1 MEPTCPLSEDTL
13 LASEDTFA
21 PHVVTVAEVDLHAT
35 SKLREEHK
43 EKFKKA
49 GVPLTF
55 LSFVCAATVKAL
67 REHPQV
73 NARVLDNSFVILR
86 DINLGVAVDTAAG
99 LIVPS
104 IKHADQ
110 LSLRGVAANIDELA
124 SRARTG
130 KITADDPG
138 FARLLVW
145 SDVNSDR
152 VSTAN
157 ELSAAGARELVAIE
171 LGYTVE
177 RRCDTRGNCELERAS
192 FRYRDGR
199 GQELTGAVVDVHLR
213 LR

>member
-1 MEPTCPLSEDTL
+1 MEKHCALVDQFCTTRWATEDCNTPLVLSFDG
-13 LASEDTFA
+13 A
-21 PHVVTVAEVDLHAT
+21 PVEYAADATHGFSVNGAT
-35 SKLREEHK
+35 SLVTDWPSAKTPWLALDRDGNGGIDDGRELFGSMSPLR
-43 EKFKKA
+43 
-49 GVPLTF
+49 GGG
-55 LSFVCAATVKAL
+55 AATNGFIAL
-67 REHPQV
+67 RE
-73 NARVLDNSFVILR
+73 LDQNG
-86 DINLGVAVDTAAG
+86 D
-99 LIVPS
+99 
-104 IKHADQ
+104 
-110 LSLRGVAANIDELA
+110 
-124 SRARTG
+124 G

-157 ELSAAGARELVAIE
+157 ELNAAGARELVAIE